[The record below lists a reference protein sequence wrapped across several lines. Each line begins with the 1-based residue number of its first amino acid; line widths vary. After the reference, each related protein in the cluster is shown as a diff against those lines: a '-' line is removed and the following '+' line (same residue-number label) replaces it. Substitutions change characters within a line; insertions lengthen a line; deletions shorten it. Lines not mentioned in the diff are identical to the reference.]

1 MALNFTPEIWSAMM
15 LESLKKNLVY
25 GDPSVVNRDYDG
37 EISAQGDTVHIRSI
51 SRPTI
56 SNYTKGA
63 TLTYETLTDAD
74 RTLLIDQA
82 KSFSFVVDDIDK
94 AQQPGGALEGALT
107 EATYSLRDVADQYI
121 AGLYTGAAS
130 ANAIGTVSVTTAA
143 LAYTQLRRLKVKLDE
158 ANVPQQG
165 RFVVVPAWY
174 HGLLLEEDKFVRV
187 DASGT
192 DQALRNGIVGRALGF
207 DVLMSNN
214 APLVTGD
221 DYAVIAG
228 YPKAISFAEQIN
240 KVEAYRPEDSFSDAL
255 KGLHVYGAKLVRPD
269 GIATVIAS
277 QT

>member
-25 GDPSVVNRDYDG
+25 GDPSVVNRDYEG

-130 ANAIGTVSVTTAA
+130 ANARQDRRKQGFPARGD
-143 LAYTQLRRLKVKLDE
+143 LAPSRPELGRR
-158 ANVPQQG
+158 A
-165 RFVVVPAWY
+165 R
-174 HGLLLEEDKFVRV
+174 H
-187 DASGT
+187 
-192 DQALRNGIVGRALGF
+192 GRAQEQQRH
-207 DVLMSNN
+207 
-214 APLVTGD
+214 P
-221 DYAVIAG
+221 G
-228 YPKAISFAEQIN
+228 Y
-240 KVEAYRPEDSFSDAL
+240 R
-255 KGLHVYGAKLVRPD
+255 
-269 GIATVIAS
+269 
-277 QT
+277 